1 MQNRCRVSEDL
12 NAYELSQVTGGM
24 NTEVLTDKEK
34 IHRACYEDKNKAYDI
49 EDHILGFDG
58 LKLDDLRQVMTAEND
73 FELLKHAGVLRDRL
87 RRLALDIIND

>member
-24 NTEVLTDKEK
+24 DIEVLTDKEK
-34 IHRACYEDKNKAYDI
+34 IYRGCYEDKDKAYDI
-49 EDHILGFDG
+49 EDHMLGFEG

-73 FELLKHAGVLRDRL
+73 FELLKHAKTLKDRL
-87 RRLALDIIND
+87 NRLALDIIND